1 MDGHIRPHQQNCPG
15 CTPVTPRKN
24 NLSADTETGNMIW
37 DNIGKCTRFLSGDF
51 ALCFS
56 ITAMHHSGKYKAGE
70 GKGIGQA
77 CTVKNCKWLA
87 GLQGSVPG
95 SSVNM
100 LNPGGGMKRRTAL

>member
-1 MDGHIRPHQQNCPG
+1 MR
-15 CTPVTPRKN
+15 
-24 NLSADTETGNMIW
+24 
-37 DNIGKCTRFLSGDF
+37 
-51 ALCFS
+51 
-56 ITAMHHSGKYKAGE
+56 HSGKYKAGE